1 MNGTL
6 MNVSKGEC
14 FFDTVGNLITRLQQS
29 NTFYSNLCKLND
41 KLKIKRLILV
51 SRIVGLIEAN
61 QNVPLNK
68 SSSQFTEAIK
78 SLDQFSDFKFSSY
91 LMSIKEAITKGQNY
105 SLIIKNLW
113 SAMSDELDVISKNE
127 NYPFFFRQNIWTLIQ
142 VERSIII
149 LKEHYAKGM
158 NDCIP
163 NNWED
168 IVNINDLTNDQNF
181 MQIYRSHGGKTPADA
196 YDVPV
201 YSNAFENG
209 GIALTFWGSEN
220 LNELA
225 GKEKSVFVG
234 YINNNR
240 VYEYLLIPQNY
251 TIVHRLKI
259 FDVSIYLF

>member
-1 MNGTL
+1 MFTRDP
-6 MNVSKGEC
+6 VSKAIINNE
-14 FFDTVGNLITRLQQS
+14 DSYYKAIVARRQDKKKNNELESELDSLRNELS
-29 NTFYSNLCKLND
+29 N
-41 KLKIKRLILV
+41 
-51 SRIVGLIEAN
+51 
-61 QNVPLNK
+61 
-68 SSSQFTEAIK
+68 
-78 SLDQFSDFKFSSY
+78 
-91 LMSIKEAITKGQNY
+91 IKEALTKRQNF

-127 NYPFFFRQNIWTLIQ
+127 NYPFFFRQNIWSLIQ
-142 VERSIII
+142 VDRTIII
-149 LKEHYAKGM
+149 LKENYAKGM

-181 MQIYRSHGGKTPADA
+181 MQIYRSHGGKSPVDA
-196 YDVPV
+196 YDVPI

-209 GIALTFWGSEN
+209 GVALTFWGSEN
-220 LNELA
+220 LNELE

-251 TIVHRLKI
+251 TVVHRLKI
-259 FDVSIYLF
+259 FDVSYLFILEIR